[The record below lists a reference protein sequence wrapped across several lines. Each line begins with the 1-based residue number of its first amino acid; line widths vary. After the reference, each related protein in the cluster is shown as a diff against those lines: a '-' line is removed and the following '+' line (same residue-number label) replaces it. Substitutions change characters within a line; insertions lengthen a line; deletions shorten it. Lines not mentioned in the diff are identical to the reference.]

1 MRSTSSYRRRGRL
14 YCCAPG
20 IGTKLYTCG
29 RVSNPALRARVD
41 EDPPDLVEHRWWEE
55 GLEHLEEGGHMVV
68 CAVVDSPPIAREML
82 AAEACSR
89 RVVGSLGTCSGMVGR
104 ESREGS
110 SSLLG
115 NSKDL

>member
-1 MRSTSSYRRRGRL
+1 
-14 YCCAPG
+14 
-20 IGTKLYTCG
+20 
-29 RVSNPALRARVD
+29 
-41 EDPPDLVEHRWWEE
+41 
-55 GLEHLEEGGHMVV
+55 MVV
-68 CAVVDSPPIAREML
+68 YAVVDSPPIAREMI

-89 RVVGSLGTCSGMVGR
+89 RVVGSLGTCSGMVSR